1 MAESRS
7 CSADC
12 LPPPSSV
19 GMNRRRQPPLLA
31 ESGLAILPVNLGGTT
46 GMFGALVP
54 FGMRAP
60 FVFLKEEI

>member
-1 MAESRS
+1 MQ
-7 CSADC
+7 
-12 LPPPSSV
+12 
-19 GMNRRRQPPLLA
+19 RRLSTTSKQRRDEPTTAATVIGRKWAGGFPL
-31 ESGLAILPVNLGGTT
+31 VNQGGTT

>member
-1 MAESRS
+1 MQRRLSTTSKQRRDEPTTAATVNGRKW
-7 CSADC
+7 AGG
-12 LPPPSSV
+12 LP
-19 GMNRRRQPPLLA
+19 L
-31 ESGLAILPVNLGGTT
+31 VNLGGTT